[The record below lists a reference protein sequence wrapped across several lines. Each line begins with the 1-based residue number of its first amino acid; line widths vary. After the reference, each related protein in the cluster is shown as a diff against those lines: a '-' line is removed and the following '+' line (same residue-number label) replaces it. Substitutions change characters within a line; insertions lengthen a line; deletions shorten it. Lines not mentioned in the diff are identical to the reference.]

1 MFERYTEQARRALFF
16 SRYEASLLG
25 SMSIEPAHL
34 LLGLLRAPTDVTREV
49 LLTAGQSDEIRDELK
64 GHIITHAMI
73 PTRVEIPFSESAKR
87 ALAAAAEEAIGLS
100 HSWIGTEHLLL
111 AILREDSLAAHILF
125 GRGLR
130 LETARERVAKIDRAT

>member
-1 MFERYTEQARRALFF
+1 LFF

-25 SMSIEPAHL
+25 SMSIEPTHL
-34 LLGLLRAPTDVTREV
+34 LLGLLREPRGVTGDV
-49 LLTAGQSDEIRDELK
+49 LLSAGSPDGIRDEIK

-73 PTRVEIPFSESAKR
+73 TTRVEIPFSESAKR
-87 ALAAAAEEAIGLS
+87 VLSAASEEAIGLS

-111 AILREDSLAAHILF
+111 AILREDSLATHILF

-130 LETARERVAKIDRAT
+130 VETARECVAKIERPT